1 MNYNNRCSFSAVIR
15 NCSNGVL
22 IVAKTVFEPW
32 CSLTYMCMENSC
44 CNYGRARPQL
54 LCMSDTP
61 LSCISTKCIL
71 NRSYML
77 RSKHIGKWSF
87 KRGSL
92 KDGLGMYRS
101 ASKKVIPKHPLQ
113 LYCIKKIQRWSG
125 SNPPQVTYK
134 NEYDDCPEDVKL

>member
-1 MNYNNRCSFSAVIR
+1 
-15 NCSNGVL
+15 
-22 IVAKTVFEPW
+22 
-32 CSLTYMCMENSC
+32 MCIENSC

-77 RSKHIGKWSF
+77 QSKHIGKWSF

-113 LYCIKKIQRWSG
+113 LYCIKKYRGHQDQIHRRLRIKMNMMIVQRMQSFKSSG
-125 SNPPQVTYK
+125 VQRVSRG
-134 NEYDDCPEDVKL
+134 CPESIQNVQMMSIECCIGHY